1 MPKVSTLTPLS
12 TPWWRKQREN
22 GRYHLPSPSRGGGRL
37 TPSPRLSA
45 LALAGD
51 LPGVLLDAKRLAA
64 NAPGVHGRRR
74 AGQGEAFWQ
83 YRDHRAEDGARM
95 VDWRRSARGDRFYVR
110 ERERE
115 AAQTA
120 WFWIDD
126 DGGLA
131 WSSDPNRPTKLH
143 RAQTLAL
150 ALAIL
155 LARGGERVGILGRT
169 SRAGARAV
177 ERLAIDMAS
186 PAQFVAAPARSH
198 AIVFSDFYAPIDH
211 WRTQLLALS
220 ANGARGAL
228 VVIADPAEENFP
240 FRGRTL
246 FRALGGRQEVLLGR
260 AETAQAAYA
269 ARLAE
274 HRRALRALAAD
285 LGFAVLMHRTDH
297 AAAPALAMLSALV
310 SERFV

>member
-1 MPKVSTLTPLS
+1 M
-12 TPWWRKQREN
+12 N
-22 GRYHLPSPSRGGGRL
+22 A
-37 TPSPRLSA
+37 RLSA

-64 NAPGVHGRRR
+64 SAPGVHGRRR

-83 YRDHRAEDGARM
+83 YRDHRAEDGARLI
-95 VDWRRSARGDRFYVR
+95 DWRRSARGDRFYVR

-126 DGGLA
+126 DAGFA
-131 WSSDPNRPTKLH
+131 WSSDPSRPTKLH

-155 LARGGERVGILGRT
+155 LTRGGERVGVLGLT

-177 ERLAIDMAS
+177 ERLAVDLIA
-186 PAQFVAAPARSH
+186 PRPLTPAPARSH
-198 AIVFSDFYAPIDH
+198 AVVFSDFYAPIES
-211 WRTQLLALS
+211 WRARLATLS
-220 ANGARGAL
+220 ASGAHGAL
-228 VVIADPAEENFP
+228 VMVADPAEDDFP

-246 FRALGGRQEVLLGR
+246 FQTIGGRQEVLLGR
-260 AETAQAAYA
+260 AETAQAAYT
-269 ARLAE
+269 ARLIE
-274 HRRALRALAAD
+274 HRRALRVLGSE

-310 SERFV
+310 SERFA